1 MIKEFLFKT
10 GAVMVS
16 NHTEPFWYASGT
28 FGPFFIN
35 THYLFGSE
43 TEAKA
48 FLNIIDRYVS
58 DKDTAPSL
66 FCKIVKQ
73 QYEKSRIYK
82 KVIDTLIRSISD
94 RPEIEKIDYISGGE
108 RRDWFF
114 SYITA
119 ILLDKPH
126 ITLFK
131 DLSSNVIYKD
141 TVTETPDLSG
151 KRFIHICDLVTLAS
165 SYIKSWIPALEKY
178 NGKLQETFTIVDR
191 CQGGKDILAQQGI
204 RLHSLA
210 DIDENLF
217 IEAKNQFIINAEQL
231 DMVLS
236 FIKDPDQFMQDFIRR
251 NPEFLSRSVEKGG
264 KDKERAEAFMKQFY
278 KR

>member
-126 ITLFK
+126 ITLIYGINKIVRYLGIFK
-131 DLSSNVIYKD
+131 FHIGKMLYHI
-141 TVTETPDLSG
+141 SG
-151 KRFIHICDLVTLAS
+151 IIQVK
-165 SYIKSWIPALEKY
+165 EKA
-178 NGKLQETFTIVDR
+178 I
-191 CQGGKDILAQQGI
+191 
-204 RLHSLA
+204 
-210 DIDENLF
+210 
-217 IEAKNQFIINAEQL
+217 
-231 DMVLS
+231 
-236 FIKDPDQFMQDFIRR
+236 
-251 NPEFLSRSVEKGG
+251 
-264 KDKERAEAFMKQFY
+264 
-278 KR
+278 

>member
-141 TVTETPDLSG
+141 TVTETRLSG
-151 KRFIHICDLVTLAS
+151 KRIIHICDLVTLAS
-165 SYIKSWIPALEKY
+165 SYIKSWIPALKNTTENFK
-178 NGKLQETFTIVDR
+178 KPLRSWTDARRKRHSCTT
-191 CQGGKDILAQQGI
+191 GI

-210 DIDENLF
+210 DIDENL
-217 IEAKNQFIINAEQL
+217 
-231 DMVLS
+231 LS
-236 FIKDPDQFMQDFIRR
+236 KQKPIHHQRGTAGYGFVFYKGSRSIHAGFYSPK
-251 NPEFLSRSVEKGG
+251 PEFCARSVEKGKG
-264 KDKERAEAFMKQFY
+264 
-278 KR
+278 